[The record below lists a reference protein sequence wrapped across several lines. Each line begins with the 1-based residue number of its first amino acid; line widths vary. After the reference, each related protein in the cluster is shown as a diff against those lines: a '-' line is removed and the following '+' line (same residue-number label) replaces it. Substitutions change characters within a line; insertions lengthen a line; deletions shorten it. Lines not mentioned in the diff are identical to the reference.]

1 MVENLTTAR
10 LDITSHAQTQLDELS
25 SRLSKM
31 VSAVPTSTQAG
42 AAFNAH
48 DREEAPSDADSDPA
62 ELFHRDYGTQ
72 TTPSLSR
79 HSSLSSEA
87 SPSQH
92 GVDKNQTGH
101 EADLRKLKLHLSELL
116 ADSTVS
122 SGVDQDLTMQMA
134 DLKCYL
140 NEMRYQSQP
149 ATMGVQRLT
158 NSNHETRQDEAL
170 HAVKAEIRSI
180 KGALLSARNF
190 PASAK
195 GTDRSGG

>member
-31 VSAVPTSTQAG
+31 VSSVPTSAQA
-42 AAFNAH
+42 AAALDTH
-48 DREEAPSDADSDPA
+48 DPEEARSEADSDPA

-72 TTPSLSR
+72 TTPTLSR

-92 GVDKNQTGH
+92 GADKSQNGH
-101 EADLRKLKLHLSELL
+101 ETDLQKLRSHLSELV
-116 ADSTVS
+116 ADSRAS
-122 SGVDQDLTMQMA
+122 SGVDQGLTTQMA
-134 DLKCYL
+134 DLKSYL

-149 ATMGVQRLT
+149 AMMGVQRLT
-158 NSNHETRQDEAL
+158 NNNHEMPQDEAL
-170 HAVKAEIRSI
+170 NAVKAEIRSI
-180 KGALLSARNF
+180 KGTLLSARNF

-195 GTDRSGG
+195 GTERAGA